1 MEEKDNK
8 NIVLV
13 GMPGA
18 GKSYIGNK
26 LAKLLVHFS
35 YIDIDEKIEKDAG
48 ITISEIFE
56 KYGEKHFRE
65 LEKKT
70 IKEISRAKN
79 QIISI
84 GGGAFQSPENIEAL
98 KYNGIVFYLKAPVE
112 ELFNRIKDETHRPLL
127 NENSPKET
135 LKNLLKKRQK
145 NYQKAHFTIDTCKKQ
160 AYTILDDIL
169 REYENYVKQRTYC

>member
-1 MEEKDNK
+1 MESENNK

-35 YIDIDEKIEKDAG
+35 YVDIDEKIENNEG

-56 KYGEKHFRE
+56 NKGEKYFRA
-65 LEKKT
+65 LEAKV
-70 IKEISRAKN
+70 IKEVSKTQN
-79 QIISI
+79 QIISL
-84 GGGAFQSPENIEAL
+84 GGGAFQSPENITAL
-98 KYNGIVFYLKAPVE
+98 KYNGIVFYLKAPIE
-112 ELFNRIKDETHRPLL
+112 ELYSRIKDETHRPLL
-127 NENSPKET
+127 SVDSPKEA
-135 LKNLLKKRQK
+135 LKKLLRKREK
-145 NYQKAHFTIDTCKKQ
+145 NYLKAHFVIDTNKKQ

-169 REYENYVKQRTYC
+169 KEYENYVKQRT